1 MKRIFSSL
9 LASILVLTL
18 CVGCGSNNDQT
29 GDTNDQDGTVEG
41 GGSIFTTLTDLDMN
55 ETVLEVDGNGIPADL
70 YLYWVMNKS
79 YELEYQLN
87 MFKLS
92 YGMYGENVDEEGR
105 IKWDQTLDGDPV
117 ADIVRQNAEN
127 NALSYALLENVA
139 KAHDIELT
147 AEDQAAIDEL
157 LAQQAEQS
165 GGEEAFEQSLYEMGI
180 SKESHTRMVASQ
192 YLYQHLAELAGDPSS
207 DIYQAPSDDDAY
219 VDHILLATKD
229 TTTNEPLPEEEAAAK
244 KAQAEDL
251 LSQLQASDDLEAL
264 FTELADTYGEDP
276 GRESGAGYLIDPDTN
291 FVQEFKD
298 AAFALKPGEISGI
311 VESDYGYH
319 ILMRKDLT
327 EDHLASIAALGLSNY
342 LDGQL
347 AEMAENVERNEK
359 LDAIDVKDFITS
371 YREAVMALHPEL
383 NTEDDAQDGEDAGNA
398 GDAGDAG
405 NGEGDAGNGEGDAGN
420 GEGDAGNGEGDAADG
435 GDAPAEE

>member
-18 CVGCGSNNDQT
+18 CVGCGGNNDQT

-192 YLYQHLAELAGDPSS
+192 
-207 DIYQAPSDDDAY
+207 I
-219 VDHILLATKD
+219 
-229 TTTNEPLPEEEAAAK
+229 
-244 KAQAEDL
+244 
-251 LSQLQASDDLEAL
+251 
-264 FTELADTYGEDP
+264 
-276 GRESGAGYLIDPDTN
+276 GRAH
-291 FVQEFKD
+291 V
-298 AAFALKPGEISGI
+298 
-311 VESDYGYH
+311 
-319 ILMRKDLT
+319 
-327 EDHLASIAALGLSNY
+327 
-342 LDGQL
+342 
-347 AEMAENVERNEK
+347 
-359 LDAIDVKDFITS
+359 
-371 YREAVMALHPEL
+371 
-383 NTEDDAQDGEDAGNA
+383 
-398 GDAGDAG
+398 
-405 NGEGDAGNGEGDAGN
+405 
-420 GEGDAGNGEGDAADG
+420 
-435 GDAPAEE
+435 

>member
-18 CVGCGSNNDQT
+18 CVGCGSNDDQT
-29 GDTNDQDGTVEG
+29 GDANGQDGTGEG
-41 GGSIFTTLTDLDMN
+41 GSSIFTTLTDLDMN

-192 YLYQHLAELAGDPSS
+192 YLYQHLAELASDPSS
-207 DIYQAPSDDDAY
+207 DIYQAPGDDDAY

-251 LSQLQASDDLEAL
+251 LSQLQASGDLEAL

-276 GRESGAGYLIDPDTN
+276 GRESGAGYLIDPTTS

-319 ILMRKDLT
+319 ILLRKELT
-327 EDHLASIAALGLSNY
+327 GEHLRSLAENHLYEY
-342 LDGQL
+342 LDARMESAMDGVVRSEAL
-347 AEMAENVERNEK
+347 ESV
-359 LDAIDVKDFITS
+359 DVGAVYTAYI
-371 YREAVMALHPEL
+371 EALQALHPAEEQAP
-383 NTEDDAQDGEDAGNA
+383 EDGASGEDGSAGSIEGA
-398 GDAGDAG
+398 GPDA
-405 NGEGDAGNGEGDAGN
+405 E
-420 GEGDAGNGEGDAADG
+420 
-435 GDAPAEE
+435 PAE

>member
-18 CVGCGSNNDQT
+18 CVGCGSNDDQT
-29 GDTNDQDGTVEG
+29 GDANGQDGTGEG
-41 GGSIFTTLTDLDMN
+41 GSSIFTTLTDLDMN

-139 KAHDIELT
+139 KAHNIE
-147 AEDQAAIDEL
+147 
-157 LAQQAEQS
+157 LAQQVEQS

-192 YLYQHLAELAGDPSS
+192 YLYQHLAELASDPSS
-207 DIYQAPSDDDAY
+207 DIYQAPGDDDAY

-251 LSQLQASDDLEAL
+251 LSQLQASGDLEAL

-319 ILMRKDLT
+319 ILLRKELT
-327 EDHLASIAALGLSNY
+327 EDHLRTLAENHLYEYLDVQMESALGGVVRSEA
-342 LDGQL
+342 LDGIDIGAL
-347 AEMAENVERNEK
+347 YTAYI
-359 LDAIDVKDFITS
+359 DALQT
-371 YREAVMALHPEL
+371 LH
-383 NTEDDAQDGEDAGNA
+383 
-398 GDAGDAG
+398 
-405 NGEGDAGNGEGDAGN
+405 
-420 GEGDAGNGEGDAADG
+420 
-435 GDAPAEE
+435 PAEEQEPADNGSGEDGTEAGSPDSTDGTAE

>member
-18 CVGCGSNNDQT
+18 CVGCGGNNDQT

-139 KAHDIELT
+139 KAHNIELT

-157 LAQQAEQS
+157 LAQQVEQS

-180 SKESHTRMVASQ
+180 SK
-192 YLYQHLAELAGDPSS
+192 
-207 DIYQAPSDDDAY
+207 I
-219 VDHILLATKD
+219 
-229 TTTNEPLPEEEAAAK
+229 
-244 KAQAEDL
+244 
-251 LSQLQASDDLEAL
+251 
-264 FTELADTYGEDP
+264 
-276 GRESGAGYLIDPDTN
+276 GRAH
-291 FVQEFKD
+291 V
-298 AAFALKPGEISGI
+298 
-311 VESDYGYH
+311 
-319 ILMRKDLT
+319 
-327 EDHLASIAALGLSNY
+327 
-342 LDGQL
+342 
-347 AEMAENVERNEK
+347 
-359 LDAIDVKDFITS
+359 
-371 YREAVMALHPEL
+371 
-383 NTEDDAQDGEDAGNA
+383 
-398 GDAGDAG
+398 
-405 NGEGDAGNGEGDAGN
+405 
-420 GEGDAGNGEGDAADG
+420 
-435 GDAPAEE
+435 

>member
-18 CVGCGSNNDQT
+18 CVGCGSIFTTLQT
-29 GDTNDQDGTVEG
+29 GDTNDQDGTAEG

-192 YLYQHLAELAGDPSS
+192 YLYQHLAELAGDPAS

-229 TTTNEPLPEEEAAAK
+229 TATNEPLPEEEAAAK

-319 ILMRKDLT
+319 ILLRKELT
-327 EDHLASIAALGLSNY
+327 EDHLRSLAENHLYEYLDIQMESALGSVVRSEA
-342 LDGQL
+342 LDGIDIGAL
-347 AEMAENVERNEK
+347 YTAYI
-359 LDAIDVKDFITS
+359 DALQT
-371 YREAVMALHPEL
+371 LH
-383 NTEDDAQDGEDAGNA
+383 
-398 GDAGDAG
+398 
-405 NGEGDAGNGEGDAGN
+405 
-420 GEGDAGNGEGDAADG
+420 
-435 GDAPAEE
+435 PAEEQEPADNGSGEGGTEAGSPGSTDGTAE

>member
-18 CVGCGSNNDQT
+18 CVGCGSNDDQT
-29 GDTNDQDGTVEG
+29 GDANGQDGTGEG
-41 GGSIFTTLTDLDMN
+41 GSSIFTTLTDLDMN

-192 YLYQHLAELAGDPSS
+192 YLYQHLAELAGDPAS

-229 TTTNEPLPEEEAAAK
+229 LSTGEDLSEEEAAAK
-244 KAQAEDL
+244 REKAEDL
-251 LSQLQASDDLEAL
+251 LDQLISSRALVDFNQGLDARLLTPENIDLINAIRLKDIHFAWDYMKERKAVLKGLNLYAERATRKVGGAFATVYTLVNYDTSMDENMYRIYLLDKLGYLPYVMIYDKPNAPQEITDLQRWCNSRFIYKGTGKDFSKYRPRKCQTFIYEKYKKPQSDDEWEELE
-264 FTELADTYGEDP
+264 
-276 GRESGAGYLIDPDTN
+276 RKAG
-291 FVQEFKD
+291 VR
-298 AAFALKPGEISGI
+298 
-311 VESDYGYH
+311 V
-319 ILMRKDLT
+319 
-327 EDHLASIAALGLSNY
+327 
-342 LDGQL
+342 
-347 AEMAENVERNEK
+347 
-359 LDAIDVKDFITS
+359 
-371 YREAVMALHPEL
+371 
-383 NTEDDAQDGEDAGNA
+383 
-398 GDAGDAG
+398 
-405 NGEGDAGNGEGDAGN
+405 
-420 GEGDAGNGEGDAADG
+420 
-435 GDAPAEE
+435 

>member
-18 CVGCGSNNDQT
+18 CVGCGGNNDQT

-139 KAHDIELT
+139 KAHNIELT

-192 YLYQHLAELAGDPSS
+192 YLYQHLAELAGDPAS

-276 GRESGAGYLIDPDTN
+276 GRESGAGYLIDPTTS

-319 ILMRKDLT
+319 ILLRKELT
-327 EDHLASIAALGLSNY
+327 GEHLRSLAENHLYEY
-342 LDGQL
+342 LDARMESAMDGVVRSEAL
-347 AEMAENVERNEK
+347 ESV
-359 LDAIDVKDFITS
+359 DVGAVYTAYI
-371 YREAVMALHPEL
+371 EALQALHPAEEQAP
-383 NTEDDAQDGEDAGNA
+383 EDGASGEDGSAGSIEGA
-398 GDAGDAG
+398 GPDA
-405 NGEGDAGNGEGDAGN
+405 E
-420 GEGDAGNGEGDAADG
+420 
-435 GDAPAEE
+435 PAE

>member
-18 CVGCGSNNDQT
+18 CVGCGNNDDQT
-29 GDTNDQDGTVEG
+29 GDANGQDGTGEG
-41 GGSIFTTLTDLDMN
+41 GSSIFTTLTDLDMN

-192 YLYQHLAELAGDPSS
+192 YLYQHLAELAGDPAS

-244 KAQAEDL
+244 KAQAEDFL
-251 LSQLQASDDLEAL
+251 AQLRAAEDPIALFDDLMNEHSEDSGLATNPDGYTTAKGEMVAPFEEAAL
-264 FTELADTYGEDP
+264 
-276 GRESGAGYLIDPDTN
+276 
-291 FVQEFKD
+291 
-298 AAFALKPGEISGI
+298 ALKAGEISEV
-311 VESDYGYH
+311 VESDFGYH
-319 ILMRKDLT
+319 IILRLPLDPDDFRDDCVGSLMEKRIDQ
-327 EDHLASIAALGLSNY
+327 EIERLGLEKTAAFDKLNVGDFWDKLQSLQY
-342 LDGQL
+342 AVQI
-347 AEMAENVERNEK
+347 EMA
-359 LDAIDVKDFITS
+359 S
-371 YREAVMALHPEL
+371 
-383 NTEDDAQDGEDAGNA
+383 
-398 GDAGDAG
+398 
-405 NGEGDAGNGEGDAGN
+405 
-420 GEGDAGNGEGDAADG
+420 
-435 GDAPAEE
+435 

>member
-18 CVGCGSNNDQT
+18 CVGCGSNDDQT
-29 GDTNDQDGTVEG
+29 GDANGQDGTGEG
-41 GGSIFTTLTDLDMN
+41 GSSIFTTLTDLDMN

-192 YLYQHLAELAGDPSS
+192 YLYQHLAELAGDPAS

-264 FTELADTYGEDP
+264 FTDLADTYGEDP

-311 VESDYGYH
+311 VESDYG
-319 ILMRKDLT
+319 
-327 EDHLASIAALGLSNY
+327 
-342 LDGQL
+342 
-347 AEMAENVERNEK
+347 
-359 LDAIDVKDFITS
+359 
-371 YREAVMALHPEL
+371 
-383 NTEDDAQDGEDAGNA
+383 
-398 GDAGDAG
+398 
-405 NGEGDAGNGEGDAGN
+405 
-420 GEGDAGNGEGDAADG
+420 
-435 GDAPAEE
+435 